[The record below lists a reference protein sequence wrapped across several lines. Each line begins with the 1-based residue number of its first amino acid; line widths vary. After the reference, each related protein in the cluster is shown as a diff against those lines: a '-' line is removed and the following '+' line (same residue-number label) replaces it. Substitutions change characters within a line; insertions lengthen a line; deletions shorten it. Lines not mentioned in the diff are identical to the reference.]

1 MQNFNLRLSDGVAN
15 QSFCQSDIFR
25 VELKPNWTVGEGL
38 LASDQWQ
45 VDNAG

>member
-25 VELKPNWTVGEGL
+25 VELKPNWTVGERL